1 MALAVLD
8 AAAALLDELG
18 RFEPGELTG
27 SDCARVV
34 GILVRT
40 KNACAA
46 AIATAGHRA
55 VQSGVA
61 QSSGFKDGAAWMA
74 SQAGST
80 PVQARQELEAVKQL
94 EEMPETKAAF
104 VSGEIS
110 PSQMVEIAQSEAA
123 TPGVER
129 TLLGV
134 ARDGDLSKLRE
145 KAREE
150 RQARTPVEDLHEA
163 QQQARYF
170 RHWKD
175 RLGMVCGQF
184 ALPPEVGVPFIH
196 RIEAGTPRAR
206 TRHRQ
211 TRPAGAPDQK
221 WEAYAADA
229 LVEMFSESGG
239 PKRAPRA
246 EVIFVISLEAYRRGH
261 VHADEGEVCHILGG
275 GPIPVQV
282 IREMERDAAVKLV
295 LYDGVEIQK
304 VKHLGRY
311 RPAELETALLLG
323 PAPHFPGRRCDHPGC
338 GSRFGLQF
346 DHIDPVANDG
356 PTSMENLQAL
366 CWSHHQE
373 KTDRDRKAGLLG
385 PHARPRQQEPR
396 AGPFDDP

>member
-1 MALAVLD
+1 MGLAVLD
-8 AAAALLDELG
+8 AAAVLLE
-18 RFEPGELTG
+18 ELTSFEARELSG
-27 SDCARVV
+27 PDCARVV
-34 GILVRT
+34 TELARVR
-40 KNACAA
+40 NSCGA
-46 AIATAGHRA
+46 AIATAGRRA
-55 VQSGVA
+55 VDSGVA
-61 QSSGFKDGAAWMA
+61 QSAGFKDGASWMA
-74 SQAGST
+74 SQSGST
-80 PVQARQELEAVKQL
+80 PGQARQELEAVKHLDQ
-94 EEMPETKAAF
+94 MPETKAAF
-104 VSGEIS
+104 VAGEIS
-110 PSQMVEIAQSEAA
+110 PSQMVEIAQSEAE

-134 ARDGDLSKLRE
+134 AREGDLSKLRE

-150 RQARTPVEDLHEA
+150 RQARTPVEDLHET
-163 QQQARYF
+163 QQKARYF

-184 ALPPEVGVPFIH
+184 ALPPEVGVPFIN

-206 TRHRQ
+206 TKHRQ
-211 TRPAGAPDQK
+211 TRPDGAPDHK
-221 WEAYAADA
+221 WQAYAADA
-229 LVEMFSESGG
+229 LVEMFSESGR
-239 PKRAPRA
+239 PKRTPRA
-246 EVIFVISLEAYRRGH
+246 EVIFVVSLDAYRRGH

-323 PAPHFPGRRCDHPGC
+323 PAPAFPGRRCDHPGC

-356 PTSMENLQAL
+356 PTTYDNLQAL
-366 CWSHHQE
+366 CWHHHQE
-373 KTDRDRKAGLLG
+373 KTDRDRRAGLLG
-385 PHARPRQQEPR
+385 PHARRRKQEPR